1 MRLHREEFRYME
13 ESIMA
18 KAILQLG
25 ELTCPSCMT
34 KIQKAVENQNGVSNV
49 KVLFNAGKVRA
60 DFDEGQTSADDL
72 AKVITDLGYEV
83 LKVKVK
89 ELA

>member
-1 MRLHREEFRYME
+1 
-13 ESIMA
+13 MA

-34 KIQKAVENQNGVSNV
+34 KIQKAVANQAGVSDV
-49 KVLFNAGKVRA
+49 KVMFNAGKVRA
-60 DFDEGQTSADDL
+60 DFDESQVSADDL
-72 AKVITDLGYEV
+72 AKVITELGYEV

-89 ELA
+89 ETA

>member
-1 MRLHREEFRYME
+1 
-13 ESIMA
+13 MA

-25 ELTCPSCMT
+25 ALTCPSCMT
-34 KIQKAVENQNGVSNV
+34 KIQKGVENQDGVSNV

-60 DFDEGQTSADDL
+60 DFDENVTSADKLSD
-72 AKVITDLGYEV
+72 VITDLGYDV

-89 ELA
+89 ENA